1 MRCDFPSGLD
11 EWMNLLVSEP
21 GRYQS
26 GEVKPQSVM
35 VGGQC
40 GTTARGPASRSCGG
54 TQPFLLNLLS
64 FNLNGSNCQL
74 SHGFLDS
81 PESWSF

>member
-21 GRYQS
+21 GRYQL

-40 GTTARGPASRSCGG
+40 GTTARGPAGPVVEHSPSSSIFC
-54 TQPFLLNLLS
+54 LS
-64 FNLNGSNCQL
+64 I
-74 SHGFLDS
+74 
-81 PESWSF
+81 